1 MTLLKTND
9 DTRKTNGVNVWLV
22 AAAGVLAASLISFLI
37 VTNLAA
43 PKSVYASDV
52 SKIDNSVNHQN
63 DATTSLNNFISFE
76 NNKIDNLSNDT
87 QSQFDSTNGLI
98 TDANSSINQTQN
110 DLSAVK
116 TQVNNLKTQT
126 DGLQN
131 QATTLQNQSSTLQ
144 TQTSGLAT
152 QATQVN
158 TQLATVSQTAT
169 NTQTALTKLTATVS
183 GLPAGLQITPSANSN
198 SITLNINSS
207 VAQTIAFEIKFRPTA
222 DVPTSVSAMD
232 AALSALYASPPVTLT
247 TGSSIV
253 RGDYTLYWDTT
264 DSTYHVGQISFLT
277 MGTALTVGL
286 NSKTLNYVTSG
297 QYEILITPVYVTGTS
312 TGSW

>member
-1 MTLLKTND
+1 MTLLKADN
-9 DTRKTNGVNVWLV
+9 DTRKTRGINVWLV

-43 PKSVYASDV
+43 PKSVYAADV

-76 NNKIDNLSNDT
+76 NNKIDNLSDDT

-98 TDANSSINQTQN
+98 ADANSSINQTQD
-110 DLSAVK
+110 DLSTVK
-116 TQVNNLKTQT
+116 TQVNNLKTQS
-126 DGLQN
+126 DSLQN
-131 QATTLQNQSSTLQ
+131 QATTLQA
-144 TQTSGLAT
+144 QTSGLAT
-152 QATQVN
+152 QATQLN

-183 GLPAGLQITPSANSN
+183 GLPAGLQITPSANTN

-207 VAQTIAFEIKFRPTA
+207 AAQTIAFEIEFRPTT
-222 DVPTSVSAMD
+222 DMPTSVATMD
-232 AALSALYASPPVTLT
+232 AALSALYVSPPVTLT
-247 TGSSIV
+247 AGSSAV

-277 MGTALTVGL
+277 TGTALTVGL

-297 QYEILITPVYVTGTS
+297 QYEILITPVYITGTS